1 MANLAEKHRPQTWAD
16 VVGQDALI
24 QKIDT
29 IRQTGGLLGQVFWLQ
44 GASGTG
50 KTTIA
55 RLLADEV
62 QPYYDRNEIDAA
74 DLSLDQIREWEELCR
89 RPPVGCTGWAFI
101 VNEAHNLRP
110 ASIERLLTTLEKPV
124 VVKHS
129 FWCFTTSAK
138 LMFGV
143 PFGSRVDEFTMAQ
156 DEKVTL
162 AFALRLREI
171 AAKEHLDG
179 QPLEEYVTLVRR
191 HHHNLRECLRVI
203 GRGDFK
209 RGNG

>member
-1 MANLAEKHRPQTWAD
+1 M
-16 VVGQDALI
+16 VGQDRLK
-24 QKIDT
+24 QQIDT

-50 KTTIA
+50 KTTVA

-89 RPPVGCTGWAFI
+89 RPPIGCQGWAFI
-101 VNEAHNLRP
+101 VNEAHNLRA

-129 FWCFTTSAK
+129 FWVFTTSEK
-138 LMFGV
+138 LLFGV
-143 PFGSRVDEFTMAQ
+143 PFGSRVDEFTMSQ
-156 DEKVTL
+156 DENVTL
-162 AFALRLREI
+162 AFALRLRTI
-171 AAKEHLDG
+171 AQQENLDG
-179 QPLEEYVTLVRR
+179 RPIEEYVALVRR

-203 GRGDFK
+203 GRGEFK
-209 RGNG
+209 NA

>member
-1 MANLAEKHRPQTWAD
+1 MANLAEKHRPHCWDD
-16 VVGQDALI
+16 VVGQDRLK
-24 QKIDT
+24 QQIDT

-62 QPYYDRNEIDAA
+62 QPYFDRNEIDAA
-74 DLSLDQIREWEELCR
+74 DLSLDQIREWEDLCR
-89 RPPVGCTGWAFI
+89 RSPIGCQGWAFI
-101 VNEAHNLRP
+101 VNEAHNLRA

-129 FWCFTTSAK
+129 FWCFTTSEK
-138 LMFGV
+138 LLFGV
-143 PFGSRVDEFTMAQ
+143 PFGSRVDAFTMSQ
-156 DEKVTL
+156 DEQVTL

-171 AAKEHLDG
+171 AQSESLDG
-179 QPLEEYVTLVRR
+179 QPLEKYVELVRR
-191 HHHNLRECLRVI
+191 HHWNMRECLRVI
-203 GRGDFK
+203 GRGEFK
-209 RGNG
+209 V